1 MVWGQAGKPHPQDPS
16 NARKRIYKVFDRI
29 EDTRSEETIYGS
41 GLSGSARV
49 PQNKAH
55 RFSVSSTI
63 QTKLA
68 GTPASFNDLFGAPP
82 QEKPKEKRPK
92 KPLSKEEQAKKDFE
106 KDMQQTLV
114 ATLFGRKQS
123 WYILSV
129 NQVFEAIHVHWGQNS
144 LKLYTDTVIPLIFH
158 KSIDSLRIGKLAEKA
173 RNTSVNLTN
182 TGIAHQEVGWD
193 PLRSFHFSSL
203 DSLTYYFLR
212 PS

>member
-1 MVWGQAGKPHPQDPS
+1 M
-16 NARKRIYKVFDRI
+16 FDRI

-63 QTKLA
+63 QTELA

-92 KPLSKEEQAKKDFE
+92 KPLSVEEQAKKDFE

-123 WYILSV
+123 
-129 NQVFEAIHVHWGQNS
+129 
-144 LKLYTDTVIPLIFH
+144 
-158 KSIDSLRIGKLAEKA
+158 
-173 RNTSVNLTN
+173 
-182 TGIAHQEVGWD
+182 
-193 PLRSFHFSSL
+193 
-203 DSLTYYFLR
+203 
-212 PS
+212 